1 MGVLCSGAGGPGARA
16 ARLAPLWQRRGAP
29 PLASAAGRRGR
40 SHWCCCSAC
49 AWRRCV
55 CVPGAGSQCACCGP
69 RPPVGKRAAP
79 SRRRRARAGRWHAR
93 PEKRA
98 PAVHCAPYRIGRSRR
113 RGRGWASHG
122 APRRCSERQSCSGRR
137 PGARTPPRARSDG
150 CAAAAQEAAAELERL
165 EYASYRPQERLAGSG
180 RPRFC
185 RKCEARRPAAAPRS
199 APARPVPAAAGAA
212 ERAGP
217 LWGGAAHLRR
227 RDACARRT
235 EAPRLLFGHGASA
248 AHGRASA
255 AGRMRPCAQGRWTVT
270 TIVGRW
276 SVTAP
281 PARAGVE
288 AGARAPRQHQRAL
301 RAAHGPLLCA
311 PAPARRRGRPAAAA
325 PRAAAA
331 LFHRRRA
338 LGCYTRGG
346 CLQANRARARAGCL
360 PPGHSRMLLPLPL
373 LHQHGGT
380 KAHAR

>member
-1 MGVLCSGAGGPGARA
+1 MCTPGTGS
-16 ARLAPLWQRRGAP
+16 Q
-29 PLASAAGRRGR
+29 
-40 SHWCCCSAC
+40 C
-49 AWRRCV
+49 A
-55 CVPGAGSQCACCGP
+55 AGSQCACCGP
-69 RPPVGKRAAP
+69 RAPVVKWL
-79 SRRRRARAGRWHAR
+79 ARAFPASARVHGSEARAPCIARAPCAR
-93 PEKRA
+93 PHA
-98 PAVHCAPYRIGRSRR
+98 AYAMLAAAGRSVAAGPRL
-113 RGRGWASHG
+113 GRPGTWQ
-122 APRRCSERQSCSGRR
+122 PCSGRR
-137 PGARTPPRARSDG
+137 ADAPRARSER